1 MLNGV
6 EVNYQYLGSLSGVI
20 ASTSHPPQYV
30 AYNTILVEINARN
43 LS

>member
-30 AYNTILVEINARN
+30 AYDTIFVGIN
-43 LS
+43 SQIIP